1 MRIERQIGMIVVA
14 LFLAGCG
21 SPCQQIKAT
30 RCNAQIV
37 EACGSNKK
45 WQRVLDCAQ
54 VKPIRPGAPAVWTCG
69 QTTTGHTCVPR

>member
-1 MRIERQIGMIVVA
+1 MRYLL
-14 LFLAGCG
+14 LFSLLLLGEACG

-45 WQRVLDCAQ
+45 WQRVLDCSQ
-54 VKPIRPGAPAVWTCG
+54 VKPISPQAPKNWVCG
-69 QTTTGHTCVPR
+69 ETTTGHTCVPKK

>member
-1 MRIERQIGMIVVA
+1 MIRMGLAVS
-14 LFLAGCG
+14 FLLIGCG

-37 EACGSNKK
+37 EVCGSNQK

-54 VKPIRPGAPAVWTCG
+54 VKPTSNPNAPKDWVCG
-69 QTTTGHTCVPR
+69 ETTTGHTCVPKK

>member
-1 MRIERQIGMIVVA
+1 MRGLIAVLLLWG
-14 LFLAGCG
+14 GCG

-37 EACGSNKK
+37 ELCGSNQK

-54 VKPIRPGAPAVWTCG
+54 MKPTSNTNAPKDWVCRETG
-69 QTTTGHTCVPR
+69 QTGHTCVPKT